1 MKRISLAQRNDCPC
15 DCAGS
20 TLCSQEFVEWVLD
33 AFVHGSAL
41 SCIQENMETEPL
53 FHSESTM
60 IHSKHAKEVIAND
73 KIDQG
78 TAHCVVEGIDA
89 IYDTIPLT
97 FLQLAQY
104 FLPEPIYT
112 VEKLKL

>member
-1 MKRISLAQRNDCPC
+1 
-15 DCAGS
+15 
-20 TLCSQEFVEWVLD
+20 
-33 AFVHGSAL
+33 
-41 SCIQENMETEPL
+41 METEPL

-112 VEKLKL
+112 VEKLKLWLGTQNIWGTRVKVVDITPMR